1 VVIPAGFLILA
12 KLLPW
17 VGACAALAAATALAI
32 ETALLTLHP

>member
-17 VGACAALAAATALAI
+17 IGACAVLAAAAALAI
-32 ETALLTLHP
+32 ETAVIALHS